1 MAVEIVYW
9 LVMVKRYDILTGYGQ
24 ERYILS
30 NIARPVQYSLDIGD
44 RDGVLTGH
52 GQDMWYC
59 A

>member
-1 MAVEIVYW
+1 
-9 LVMVKRYDILTGYGQ
+9 MVKRYDILTGYGQ